1 MFEKLN
7 QIKDMYAMKKQADAL
22 KKQMEAI
29 LTTVEHKTYK
39 LVMRGDQTVHSVIEN
54 GEEKK
59 DLVELFNKA
68 VKESQ
73 KTVAKKMKNQ
83 LGDFGFP
90 GL

>member
-29 LTTVEHKTYK
+29 LTTVEHKNYK